1 MKLNFKNKRFVQ
13 YQLEFYQTKKLTYSS
28 RELYSFIYNHCIFY
42 SDEKNQGWC
51 GLSNEKLAEKL
62 NTTIRTIENNLKELK
77 DKEMIII
84 ENAGKRTKKTG
95 ESRQIHIN
103 AKNYIATEINDSE
116 PTGADSELLKIIE
129 RQSKE
134 LAEMQKEL
142 NKLNFKLSQTTHIT
156 ELGHS
161 LIRTGFISEEQYK
174 SQAEELNR
182 ILLDFEHWHREGREL
197 SKACFNYWNAH
208 KDSYIK
214 NPVRYVLKCIEQSK
228 KWIKNKDDE
237 LDQEEYYKDLQE
249 KAERWNSKDE

>member
-1 MKLNFKNKRFVQ
+1 MKLNFKNKRFLQ
-13 YQLEFYQTKKLTYSS
+13 YQLEFYQEKNLSLS
-28 RELYSFIYNHCIFY
+28 ARELYSFIYNHCIEFH
-42 SDEKNQGWC
+42 DQGWC
-51 GLSNEKLAEKL
+51 GLSTEKLAVYL
-62 NTTIRTIENNLKELK
+62 DCATRTIEKNLKELK
-77 DKEMIII
+77 DKDMIII

-142 NKLNFKLSQTTHIT
+142 NELNFKLTQTTHIT

-161 LIRTGFISEEQYK
+161 LIRTGFITEEQYQK
-174 SQAEELNR
+174 QAEELNH
-182 ILLDFEHWHREGREL
+182 ILLDFESWHREGRDL
-197 SKACFNYWNAH
+197 TKACFNYWNTH

-214 NPVRYVLKCIEQSK
+214 NPVQYVLPCINASK
-228 KWIKNKDDE
+228 GWINQKERTAEGYEKEMRKTFEKWEAK
-237 LDQEEYYKDLQE
+237 
-249 KAERWNSKDE
+249 KDER